1 MSLKTDLIS
10 VMSWETLLSTSFSNP
25 SVDRLMFP
33 EDKTVARLGV
43 RLIPVR
49 VNVEVMTDLA
59 PLCSLLNG
67 LKV

>member
-33 EDKTVARLGV
+33 EDTGIEKKQVN
-43 RLIPVR
+43 LITHGNDFVY
-49 VNVEVMTDLA
+49 VFHYGANIA
-59 PLCSLLNG
+59 PCTE
-67 LKV
+67 